1 MKRIQSLTLF
11 LGLAAT
17 LMTASCSKEYVN
29 PNAASDVSVL
39 GSPKGLM
46 GVAVGVQR
54 TYALSI
60 HPSMMSAVGLSTGET
75 FVLNIGNISEA
86 NLFNGGAS
94 VDGNNGLLGSIWI
107 SNCKAIYDAN
117 TVLAGAQN
125 LNDAGYRSGLIGY
138 ASIFKALAIGN
149 LSMLWENI
157 PDTIGAPVGAPTK
170 FITRAAGYARAVATI
185 DKALAA
191 ISAAPISTLFNSD
204 LPAGVDIV
212 NTLQALRA
220 RYNLYAG
227 NITGAQAAANAVDLT
242 KTSVLN
248 YESLNPNPVFINVTS
263 SNNVYA
269 PIDSTFGLPVG
280 IRPDVTDARIPFY
293 TSIAASGTPRFRLNG
308 FWNSATRSIPLYLPD
323 EVRLMRAECL
333 LRQSAPD
340 VVAAK
345 ALIDAVL
352 QQTAASDPLGIG
364 ANIAAGYTGP
374 TDAASL
380 LTEVYRNRC
389 IELYISS
396 NKLEDMRRF
405 GRANAEMKRR
415 NMPYPFRER
424 DNNPNTPADPT
435 F

>member
-1 MKRIQSLTLF
+1 
-11 LGLAAT
+11 
-17 LMTASCSKEYVN
+17 
-29 PNAASDVSVL
+29 
-39 GSPKGLM
+39 M

-157 PDTIGAPVGAPTK
+157 PDTIGAPVSAPTK

>member
-1 MKRIQSLTLF
+1 MKRIQSFTLF

-17 LMTASCSKEYVN
+17 LMTASCSKEYLN
-29 PNAASDVSVL
+29 PNAASDVLVL

-227 NITGAQAAANAVDLT
+227 NIAGAQAAANAVDLT

-293 TSIAASGTPRFRLNG
+293 TTIAASGTPRFRLNG
-308 FWNSATRSIPLYLPD
+308 FWNSATRAIPIYLPD

-333 LRQSAPD
+333 LRQTTPD
-340 VVAAK
+340 PAAAK
-345 ALIDAVL
+345 TIIDAVL
-352 QQTAASDPLGIG
+352 QQTAASDPLGVG
-364 ANIAAGYTGP
+364 ANLAAGYTGA

>member
-17 LMTASCSKEYVN
+17 LMTASCSKEYLN

-60 HPSMMSAVGLSTGET
+60 HPSMMSAVGLTTGET

-157 PDTIGAPVGAPTK
+157 PDTIGAPVSAPTK

-269 PIDSTFGLPVG
+269 PIDSTLGLPVG
-280 IRPDVTDARIPFY
+280 IRPDLTDARIPFY
-293 TSIAASGTPRFRLNG
+293 TSIAATGTPRFRMNG

-333 LRQSAPD
+333 LRQTTPD
-340 VVAAK
+340 PAAAK
-345 ALIDAVL
+345 TIIDGVL

-364 ANIAAGYTGP
+364 ANIAAGYTGA

>member
-1 MKRIQSLTLF
+1 MKRIKSLTLF
-11 LGLAAT
+11 FGLAAT
-17 LMTASCSKEYVN
+17 LLTASCTKEYIN

-54 TYALSI
+54 TYALTI
-60 HPSMMSAVGLSTGET
+60 HPSMMSTVGLTTGEA
-75 FVLNIGNISEA
+75 FVLNIGNVSEA
-86 NLFNGGAS
+86 NLGAGGAS
-94 VDGNNGLLGSIWI
+94 VDGNNGLLGSLWI

-125 LNDAGYRSGLIGY
+125 LPDAGYRSGLIGY
-138 ASIFKALAIGN
+138 ASIFKALALGN

-157 PDTIGAPVGAPTK
+157 PDTIGGSVISPST
-170 FITRAAGYARAVATI
+170 FIPRATGYARAVAAI
-185 DKALAA
+185 DRALAA
-191 ISAAPISTLFNSD
+191 ISAAPISTQFNSD

-212 NTLQALRA
+212 NTLQALKA
-220 RYNLYAG
+220 RYSLYAG
-227 NITGAQAAANAVDLT
+227 NISTALAAANAVDLT
-242 KTSVLN
+242 RTSVMN
-248 YESLNPNPVFINVTS
+248 YEALNPNPVFINVTS

-280 IRPDVTDARIPFY
+280 IRPAIADARIPFY
-293 TSIAASGTPRFRLNG
+293 TTIATSGTPRFRLNG
-308 FWNSATRSIPLYLPD
+308 FWNSSTRSIPIYFPD

-333 LRQSAPD
+333 LRQSTPD
-340 VVAAK
+340 AAAAK
-345 ALIDAVL
+345 TIIDGVL
-352 QQTAASDPLGIG
+352 QQTAAGDPLGVG
-364 ANIAAGYTGP
+364 ANIAAGYTGA

-389 IELYISS
+389 IELYLSS

>member
-17 LMTASCSKEYVN
+17 LMTASCSKEYLN

-60 HPSMMSAVGLSTGET
+60 HPSMMSAVGLTTGET

-157 PDTIGAPVGAPTK
+157 PDTIGAPVSAPTK
-170 FITRAAGYARAVATI
+170 FVTRAAGYARAVATI

-280 IRPDVTDARIPFY
+280 IRPDLTDARIPFY

-333 LRQSAPD
+333 LRQTTPD
-340 VVAAK
+340 PAAAK
-345 ALIDAVL
+345 TIIDAVL

>member
-17 LMTASCSKEYVN
+17 LMTASCSKEYLN

-242 KTSVLN
+242 KTSVMN

-269 PIDSTFGLPVG
+269 PIDSTLGLPVG
-280 IRPDVTDARIPFY
+280 IRPDLTDARVPFY
-293 TSIAASGTPRFRLNG
+293 TSIAATGTPRFRMNG

-333 LRQSAPD
+333 LRQTTPD
-340 VVAAK
+340 PAAAK
-345 ALIDAVL
+345 TIIDAVL
-352 QQTAASDPLGIG
+352 QQTSATDPLGVG

-389 IELYISS
+389 IEIYMSS

>member
-17 LMTASCSKEYVN
+17 LMTASCSKEYLN

-117 TVLAGAQN
+117 TVIAGAQN
-125 LNDAGYRSGLIGY
+125 LTDAGYRSGLIAY
-138 ASIFKALAIGN
+138 ASIYKALAIGN

-157 PDTIGAPVGAPTK
+157 PDTIGAPVSAPTK
-170 FITRAAGYARAVATI
+170 FITRAEGYARAVTTI

-204 LPAGVDIV
+204 LPAGVDVV

-220 RYNLYAG
+220 RYSLYAG
-227 NITGAQAAANAVDLT
+227 NITGAIAAANAVDLT
-242 KTSVLN
+242 KTSVMN

-269 PIDSTFGLPVG
+269 PIDSTLGLPLA
-280 IRPDVTDARIPFY
+280 IRPSLSDARIPFY
-293 TSIAASGTPRFRLNG
+293 TSIAATGTPRFRMNG
-308 FWNSATRSIPLYLPD
+308 FWNSSTRAIPLYLPD

-352 QQTAASDPLGIG
+352 QQTSATDPLGIG

-389 IELYISS
+389 IEIYMSS

-424 DNNPNTPADPT
+424 DNNPNTPADPA

>member
-17 LMTASCSKEYVN
+17 LMTASCSKEYLN

-60 HPSMMSAVGLSTGET
+60 HPSMMSAVGLTTGET

-157 PDTIGAPVGAPTK
+157 PDTIGAPVSAPTK

-269 PIDSTFGLPVG
+269 PIDSTLGLPVG
-280 IRPDVTDARIPFY
+280 IRPDLTDARIPFY
-293 TSIAASGTPRFRLNG
+293 TSIAATGTPRFRMNG
-308 FWNSATRSIPLYLPD
+308 FWNSSTRSIPLYLPD

-333 LRQSAPD
+333 LRQTTPD
-340 VVAAK
+340 PAAAK
-345 ALIDAVL
+345 TIIDAVL

>member
-17 LMTASCSKEYVN
+17 LMTASCSKEYLN

-60 HPSMMSAVGLSTGET
+60 HPSMMSAVGLTTGET

-157 PDTIGAPVGAPTK
+157 PDTIGAPVSAPTK

-227 NITGAQAAANAVDLT
+227 NITGAQAAANAIDLT

-269 PIDSTFGLPVG
+269 PIDSTLGLPVG
-280 IRPDVTDARIPFY
+280 IRPDLTDARIPFY
-293 TSIAASGTPRFRLNG
+293 TSIAATGTPRFRMNG

-333 LRQSAPD
+333 LRQTTPD
-340 VVAAK
+340 PAAAK
-345 ALIDAVL
+345 TIIDAVL

>member
-17 LMTASCSKEYVN
+17 LMTASCSKEYLN

-227 NITGAQAAANAVDLT
+227 NIAGALAAANAVDLT

-293 TSIAASGTPRFRLNG
+293 TTIAASGTPRFRLNG
-308 FWNSATRSIPLYLPD
+308 FWNSATRAIPIYLPD

-333 LRQSAPD
+333 LRQTTPD
-340 VVAAK
+340 PAAAK
-345 ALIDAVL
+345 TIIDAVL
-352 QQTAASDPLGIG
+352 QQTAASDPLGVG
-364 ANIAAGYTGP
+364 ANLAAGYTGA

>member
-17 LMTASCSKEYVN
+17 LMTASCSKEYLN

-60 HPSMMSAVGLSTGET
+60 HPSMMSAVGLTTGET

-157 PDTIGAPVGAPTK
+157 PDTIGAPVSAPTK

-293 TSIAASGTPRFRLNG
+293 TSIAATGTPRFRMNG

-333 LRQSAPD
+333 LRQTTPD
-340 VVAAK
+340 PAAAK
-345 ALIDAVL
+345 TIIDAVL

>member
-1 MKRIQSLTLF
+1 MKRIQSFTLF
-11 LGLAAT
+11 FLLAAT
-17 LMTASCSKEYVN
+17 LITASCSKEYVN
-29 PNAASDVSVL
+29 PNAASDVLVL

-46 GVAVGVQR
+46 GVAVGIQR

-60 HPSMMSAVGLSTGET
+60 HPSMMSAVGLTTGET

-86 NLFNGGAS
+86 NLFSGGAS

-117 TVLAGAQN
+117 TVIAGAQK
-125 LNDAGYRSGLIGY
+125 LSDAGYRSGLIGY
-138 ASIFKALAIGN
+138 ASIFKALALGN
-149 LSMLWENI
+149 LSMLWDNV
-157 PDTIGAPVGAPTK
+157 PDTIGAPVSEPSK
-170 FITRAAGYARAVATI
+170 FIPRATGYARAVAAI
-185 DKALAA
+185 DRALAA
-191 ISAAPISTLFNSD
+191 ISTAPITTQFNSD
-204 LPAGVDIV
+204 LPAGVDII
-212 NTLQALRA
+212 NTLQALKA

-227 NITGAQAAANAVDLT
+227 NIPGAQAAANAVDLT
-242 KTSVLN
+242 KTSVIN
-248 YESLNPNPVFINVTS
+248 YEALNPNPVFINVTS

-308 FWNSATRSIPLYLPD
+308 FWNSSTRAIPLYLPD

-333 LRQSAPD
+333 LRQTTPD
-340 VVAAK
+340 PAA
-345 ALIDAVL
+345 AEAIIDAVL
-352 QQTAASDPLGIG
+352 QQTAASDPLGVG
-364 ANIAAGYTGP
+364 ANIAAGYTGA

>member
-1 MKRIQSLTLF
+1 MKRINSLTVF
-11 LGLAAT
+11 FGLAAT
-17 LMTASCSKEYVN
+17 LLTASCTKEYIN

-54 TYALSI
+54 TYALTI
-60 HPSMMSAVGLSTGET
+60 HPSMMSTVGLTTGEA

-86 NLFNGGAS
+86 NLAAGGAS
-94 VDGNNGLLGSIWI
+94 VDGNNGLLGSLWI

-117 TVLAGAQN
+117 TVLSGAQN
-125 LNDAGYRSGLIGY
+125 LPDAGYRSGLMGY
-138 ASIFKALAIGN
+138 ASIFKALALGN

-157 PDTIGAPVGAPTK
+157 PDTIGGSVSSPST
-170 FITRAAGYARAVATI
+170 FIPRATGYARAVAAI
-185 DKALAA
+185 DRALAA
-191 ISAAPISTLFNSD
+191 ISAAPISTQFNSD

-212 NTLQALRA
+212 NTLQALKA
-220 RYNLYAG
+220 RYSLYAG
-227 NITGAQAAANAVDLT
+227 NIATALAAANAVDLT
-242 KTSVLN
+242 RTSVMN
-248 YESLNPNPVFINVTS
+248 YEALNPNPVFINVTS

-280 IRPDVTDARIPFY
+280 IRPEVTDARIPFY
-293 TSIAASGTPRFRLNG
+293 TTIATSGTPRFRLNG
-308 FWNSATRSIPLYLPD
+308 FWNSSTRSIPIYFPD

-333 LRQSAPD
+333 LRQSTPD
-340 VVAAK
+340 AATAK
-345 ALIDAVL
+345 TIIDGIL
-352 QQTAASDPLGIG
+352 QQTAAGDPLGVG
-364 ANIAAGYTGP
+364 ANIAAGYTGA

-389 IELYISS
+389 IELYLSS

-424 DNNPNTPADPT
+424 DNNPNTPADPA

>member
-17 LMTASCSKEYVN
+17 LMTASCSKEYLN
-29 PNAASDVSVL
+29 PNAASDVLVL

-60 HPSMMSAVGLSTGET
+60 HPSMMSAVGLTTGET

-157 PDTIGAPVGAPTK
+157 PDTIGAPVSAPTK

-269 PIDSTFGLPVG
+269 PIDSTLGLPVG
-280 IRPDVTDARIPFY
+280 IRPDLTDARIPFY
-293 TSIAASGTPRFRLNG
+293 TSIAATGTPRFRMNG

-333 LRQSAPD
+333 LRQTTPD
-340 VVAAK
+340 PAAAK
-345 ALIDAVL
+345 TIIDGVL

-389 IELYISS
+389 IELYVSS

>member
-17 LMTASCSKEYVN
+17 LMTASCSKEYLN

-60 HPSMMSAVGLSTGET
+60 HPSMMSAVGLTTGET

-157 PDTIGAPVGAPTK
+157 PDTIGAPVSAPTK

-333 LRQSAPD
+333 LRQTTPD
-340 VVAAK
+340 PAAAK
-345 ALIDAVL
+345 TIIDAVL

>member
-29 PNAASDVSVL
+29 PTAASDVSVL

-125 LNDAGYRSGLIGY
+125 LTDAGYRSGLIAY

-170 FITRAAGYARAVATI
+170 FISRAAGYARAVSTI

-191 ISAAPISTLFNSD
+191 INSAPISTLFNSD
-204 LPAGVDIV
+204 LPAGIDIV

-227 NITGAQAAANAVDLT
+227 NIAGAQAAANAVDLT
-242 KTSVLN
+242 KTSVMN
-248 YESLNPNPVFINVTS
+248 YESLNPNQVFINVTS

-293 TSIAASGTPRFRLNG
+293 TTIAASGTPRFRLNG
-308 FWNSATRSIPLYLPD
+308 FWNSATRAIPIYLPD

-333 LRQSAPD
+333 LRQTTPD
-340 VVAAK
+340 PAAAK
-345 ALIDAVL
+345 TIIDAVL
-352 QQTAASDPLGIG
+352 QQTAASDPLGVG
-364 ANIAAGYTGP
+364 ANLAAGYTGA

>member
-17 LMTASCSKEYVN
+17 LMTASCSKEYLN
-29 PNAASDVSVL
+29 PNAASDVLVL

-60 HPSMMSAVGLSTGET
+60 HPSMMSAVGLTTGET

-157 PDTIGAPVGAPTK
+157 PDTIGAPVSAPTK

-227 NITGAQAAANAVDLT
+227 NIAGAQAAANAVDLT

-269 PIDSTFGLPVG
+269 PIDSTLGLPVG
-280 IRPDVTDARIPFY
+280 IRPDLTDARIPFY
-293 TSIAASGTPRFRLNG
+293 TSIAATGTPRFRMNG

-389 IELYISS
+389 IEIYMSS

>member
-17 LMTASCSKEYVN
+17 LMTASCSKEYLN

-60 HPSMMSAVGLSTGET
+60 HPSMMSAVGLTTGET

-157 PDTIGAPVGAPTK
+157 PDTIGAPVSAPTK

-263 SNNVYA
+263 SNNIYA
-269 PIDSTFGLPVG
+269 PIDSTLGLPVG
-280 IRPDVTDARIPFY
+280 IRPDLTDARIPFY
-293 TSIAASGTPRFRLNG
+293 TSIAATGTPRFRMNG

-333 LRQSAPD
+333 LRQTTPD
-340 VVAAK
+340 PAAAK
-345 ALIDAVL
+345 TIIDAVL

>member
-17 LMTASCSKEYVN
+17 LMTASCSKEYLN
-29 PNAASDVSVL
+29 PTAASDVSVL

-227 NITGAQAAANAVDLT
+227 NIAGALAAANAVDLT

-293 TSIAASGTPRFRLNG
+293 TTIAASGTPRFRLNG
-308 FWNSATRSIPLYLPD
+308 FWNSATRAIPIYQPD

-333 LRQSAPD
+333 LRQTTPD
-340 VVAAK
+340 PAAAK
-345 ALIDAVL
+345 TIIDAVL
-352 QQTAASDPLGIG
+352 QQTAASDPLGVG
-364 ANIAAGYTGP
+364 ANLAAGYTGA

>member
-17 LMTASCSKEYVN
+17 LMTASCSKEYLN

-60 HPSMMSAVGLSTGET
+60 HPSMMSAVGLTTGET

-157 PDTIGAPVGAPTK
+157 PDTIGAPVSAPTK

-227 NITGAQAAANAVDLT
+227 NITGEQAAANAVDLT

-269 PIDSTFGLPVG
+269 PIDSTLGLPVG
-280 IRPDVTDARIPFY
+280 IRPDLTDARIPFY
-293 TSIAASGTPRFRLNG
+293 TSIAATGTPRFRMNG

-389 IELYISS
+389 IEIYMSS

>member
-17 LMTASCSKEYVN
+17 LMTASCSKEYLN

-107 SNCKAIYDAN
+107 SNCQAIYDAN

-170 FITRAAGYARAVATI
+170 FISRAAGYARAVSTI

-191 ISAAPISTLFNSD
+191 INSAPISTLFNSD

-227 NITGAQAAANAVDLT
+227 NIAGAQAAANTVDLT
-242 KTSVLN
+242 KTSVMN
-248 YESLNPNPVFINVTS
+248 YESLNPNQVFINVTS

-293 TSIAASGTPRFRLNG
+293 TTIAASGTPRFRLNG
-308 FWNSATRSIPLYLPD
+308 FWNSATRAIPIYLPD

-333 LRQSAPD
+333 LRQTTPD
-340 VVAAK
+340 PAAAK
-345 ALIDAVL
+345 TIIDAVL
-352 QQTAASDPLGIG
+352 QQTAASDPLGVG
-364 ANIAAGYTGP
+364 ANLAAGYTGA

>member
-17 LMTASCSKEYVN
+17 LMTASCSKEYLN

-60 HPSMMSAVGLSTGET
+60 HPSMMSAVGLTTGET

-157 PDTIGAPVGAPTK
+157 PDTIGAPVSAPTK

-269 PIDSTFGLPVG
+269 PIDSTLGLPVG
-280 IRPDVTDARIPFY
+280 IRPDLTDARIPFY
-293 TSIAASGTPRFRLNG
+293 TSIAATGTPRFRMNG

-333 LRQSAPD
+333 LRQTTPD
-340 VVAAK
+340 PAAAK
-345 ALIDAVL
+345 TIIDAVL
-352 QQTAASDPLGIG
+352 QQTAASDPLGVG
-364 ANIAAGYTGP
+364 ANLAAGYTGA

>member
-17 LMTASCSKEYVN
+17 LMTASCSKEFVN
-29 PNAASDVSVL
+29 PNAASDVLVL

-185 DKALAA
+185 DKALAT

-227 NITGAQAAANAVDLT
+227 NIAGAQAAANAVDLT
-242 KTSVLN
+242 KTSVMN

-269 PIDSTFGLPVG
+269 PIDSTLGLPVG
-280 IRPDVTDARIPFY
+280 IRPDLTDARVPFY
-293 TSIAASGTPRFRLNG
+293 TSIAATGTPRFRMNG

-333 LRQSAPD
+333 LRQTTPD
-340 VVAAK
+340 PAAAK
-345 ALIDAVL
+345 TIIDAVL
-352 QQTAASDPLGIG
+352 QQTAATDLLGVG

-389 IELYISS
+389 IEIYMSS

>member
-1 MKRIQSLTLF
+1 
-11 LGLAAT
+11 
-17 LMTASCSKEYVN
+17 MTASCSKEYLN
-29 PNAASDVSVL
+29 PNAASDVLVL

-60 HPSMMSAVGLSTGET
+60 HPSMMSAVGLTTGET

-157 PDTIGAPVGAPTK
+157 PDTIGAPVSAPTK

-269 PIDSTFGLPVG
+269 PIDSTLGLPVG
-280 IRPDVTDARIPFY
+280 IRPDLTDARIPFY
-293 TSIAASGTPRFRLNG
+293 TSIAATGTPRFRMNG

-333 LRQSAPD
+333 LRQTTPD
-340 VVAAK
+340 PAAAK
-345 ALIDAVL
+345 TIIDGVL

-364 ANIAAGYTGP
+364 ANIAAGYTGA

>member
-17 LMTASCSKEYVN
+17 LMTASCSKEYLN

-60 HPSMMSAVGLSTGET
+60 HPSMMSAVGLTTGET

-157 PDTIGAPVGAPTK
+157 PDTIGAPVSAPTK

-269 PIDSTFGLPVG
+269 PIDSTLGLPVG
-280 IRPDVTDARIPFY
+280 IRPDLTDARIPFY
-293 TSIAASGTPRFRLNG
+293 TSIAATGTPRFRMNG

-389 IELYISS
+389 IEIYMSS

>member
-1 MKRIQSLTLF
+1 MKRIHSLTLF
-11 LGLAAT
+11 LGLAAM
-17 LMTASCSKEYVN
+17 LITASCSKEYVN

-60 HPSMMSAVGLSTGET
+60 HPSMMSAVGLTTGET

-125 LNDAGYRSGLIGY
+125 LTDAGYRSGLIGY

-149 LSMLWENI
+149 LSMLWDNI

-185 DKALAA
+185 DKALAT
-191 ISAAPISTLFNSD
+191 ISAAPISSLFNSD

-227 NITGAQAAANAVDLT
+227 NIAGALAAANAVDLT

-293 TSIAASGTPRFRLNG
+293 TTIAASGTPRFRLNG
-308 FWNSATRSIPLYLPD
+308 FWNSATRAIPIYLPD

-340 VVAAK
+340 VVAAE

-352 QQTAASDPLGIG
+352 QQTAAGDLLGVG
-364 ANIAAGYTGP
+364 ANLAAGYTGA

>member
-17 LMTASCSKEYVN
+17 LMTASCSKEYLN

-60 HPSMMSAVGLSTGET
+60 HPSMMSAVGLTTGET

-157 PDTIGAPVGAPTK
+157 PDTIGAPVSAPTK

-227 NITGAQAAANAVDLT
+227 NIAGAQAAANAVDLT

-269 PIDSTFGLPVG
+269 PIDSTLGLPVG
-280 IRPDVTDARIPFY
+280 IRPDLTDARIPFY
-293 TSIAASGTPRFRLNG
+293 TSIAATGTPRFRMNG

-389 IELYISS
+389 IEIYMSS

>member
-191 ISAAPISTLFNSD
+191 ISATPISTLFNSD

-227 NITGAQAAANAVDLT
+227 NIAGAQAAANAVDLT
-242 KTSVLN
+242 KTSVMN

-269 PIDSTFGLPVG
+269 PIDSTLGLPVG
-280 IRPDVTDARIPFY
+280 IRPDLTDARVPFY
-293 TSIAASGTPRFRLNG
+293 TSIAATGTPRFRMNG

-333 LRQSAPD
+333 LRQTTPD
-340 VVAAK
+340 PAAAK
-345 ALIDAVL
+345 TIIDAVL
-352 QQTAASDPLGIG
+352 QQTAATDPLGVG

-389 IELYISS
+389 IEIYMSS

>member
-17 LMTASCSKEYVN
+17 LMTASCSKEYLN

-60 HPSMMSAVGLSTGET
+60 HPSMMSAVGLTTGET

-157 PDTIGAPVGAPTK
+157 PDTIGAPVSAPTK

-280 IRPDVTDARIPFY
+280 IRPDLTDARIPFY

-333 LRQSAPD
+333 LRQTTPD
-340 VVAAK
+340 PAAAK
-345 ALIDAVL
+345 TIIDAVL

>member
-1 MKRIQSLTLF
+1 
-11 LGLAAT
+11 
-17 LMTASCSKEYVN
+17 
-29 PNAASDVSVL
+29 
-39 GSPKGLM
+39 M

-60 HPSMMSAVGLSTGET
+60 HPSMMSAVGLTTGET

-157 PDTIGAPVGAPTK
+157 PDTIGAPVSAPTK

-269 PIDSTFGLPVG
+269 PIDSTLGLPVG
-280 IRPDVTDARIPFY
+280 IRPDLTDARIPFY
-293 TSIAASGTPRFRLNG
+293 TSIAATGTPRFRMNG

-333 LRQSAPD
+333 LRQTTPD
-340 VVAAK
+340 PAAAK
-345 ALIDAVL
+345 TIIDGVL

-364 ANIAAGYTGP
+364 ANIAAGYTGA